1 MQDVNDGLPDY
12 SKFNGVKAAEYDI
25 ILKRR
30 KGGWGSGVGKPDRHG
45 VPENLFG
52 VALSGGGI
60 RSASFCLGVLQ
71 ALKARGLIPRIDY
84 LSTVSGGGYIGA
96 SMVAAMSRSDTQ
108 GQFPFAVTDEA
119 SGPNSANGSPHAAAS
134 SDDVRDSEPVSH
146 IRDHGRYL
154 IPHGMADILPSL
166 AIVLRG
172 LAVNAFLVL
181 ALLLPLATVTVI
193 ANPTA
198 QDLPRS
204 IFYQIGAFL
213 WTGERATCTAP
224 GGWCGFP
231 FVVSVALVAATF
243 LYLLGWGLWRSL
255 PERHGIKGRMSDREV
270 RSRGTRLS
278 GVLMTLTLSV
288 FLAEAQGPILA
299 YLRDYL
305 TRQGEGQTALPTIAT
320 VLTAFVVA
328 TASLRAT
335 LVDWIQK
342 AMKDATIAVKLRAVA
357 SKGALVA
364 AGLIVPL
371 LLYAAFLA
379 LSLWGIADRVEFT
392 RGQYSLSPDF
402 LFIESLVPGLC
413 VVASLLLAW
422 EIWVFLWREQ
432 GRATLA
438 TLFRLMGENKSKALK
453 GVLVLVAIAA
463 FLITAAIATRES
475 GGYGMV
481 KVYLLATAIVLMLT
495 INFSENANG
504 LHRLYRERL
513 STAFR
518 LGRDLERN
526 SSLRLSQIN
535 RKKAPYLL
543 INTTLNARQRSE
555 DKRDPQIDQTPHG
568 DRRSLAEPDPVK
580 RGRNAEFFLFSRNF
594 VGSDLT
600 GYVSTRR
607 MEQKVRQLDLATAVA
622 ISGAA
627 VSSSMGR
634 VQIGLLRPTLA
645 LLNLRLGYWMLNPRF
660 MKREPVVAT
669 RDTTPPP
676 KRPWYYFGL
685 GSPPRAKKAQAAPT
699 ETRWYDFLRAYLV
712 AESFGLLSG
721 DAAKVYLTDG
731 GHIDNIGLY
740 QLLKRK
746 CRVIIVAD
754 AEADPAM
761 TFGALVDA
769 ERFARIDLGVRVDIK
784 WQPVR
789 VAALSRNTSREQY
802 IPEASPAHDCHFAI
816 GEIDYGAGEKGI
828 LLYIKATATGD
839 EPDYVLDYE
848 RRFPAFPHETTG
860 DQFFSEE
867 QMEAY
872 RALGFHAAW
881 RALAEPDPKKPSA
894 PRPADIAWLLAD
906 LKRRLG
912 IAPPPPAVEEGGAL
926 PGTA

>member
-1 MQDVNDGLPDY
+1 VGLIMQSEKGNDSVVFDDIRD
-12 SKFNGVKAAEYDI
+12 AEYEI

-30 KGGWGSGVGKPDRHG
+30 TGGWGSGEGKRDGYG

-52 VALSGGGI
+52 VTLSGGGI

-84 LSTVSGGGYIGA
+84 LSTVSGGGYIGG
-96 SMVAAMSRSDTQ
+96 SMVAAMSRAGTE
-108 GQFPFAVTDEA
+108 GQFPFAVTDDVA
-119 SGPNSANGSPHAAAS
+119 KQNSADGSVRAAAS
-134 SDDVRDSEPVSH
+134 SEDVRDSEPVSH
-146 IRDHGRYL
+146 IRDHSRYL
-154 IPHGMADILPSL
+154 IPHGMGDILPSL
-166 AIVLRG
+166 AIVFRG

-181 ALLLPLATVTVI
+181 ALLLPLATITVI

-213 WTGERATCTAP
+213 WTGERTTCAP
-224 GGWCGFP
+224 GMKGWCEFP
-231 FVVSVALVAATF
+231 FVVSVALVAVTF

-278 GVLMTLTLSV
+278 GFLMTLTLSV

-299 YLRDYL
+299 FLRDYL
-305 TRQGEGQTALPTIAT
+305 TRQQEAQTTLPTIAT
-320 VLTAFVVA
+320 VLAAFVVA

-342 AMKDATIAVKLRAVA
+342 ALKDATIAVKLRAIA
-357 SKGALVA
+357 SKGALMA

-379 LSLWGIADRVEFT
+379 LSLWGIADRVEFS

-402 LFIESLVPGLC
+402 LFYQSLVPALC
-413 VVASLLLAW
+413 VVAGLLLCW
-422 EIWVFLWREQ
+422 EIWVFLLRAE
-432 GRATLA
+432 GLATLA
-438 TLFRLMGENKSKALK
+438 TLFRLMAENKSRALK
-453 GVLVLVAIAA
+453 GALILVLIAA
-463 FLITAAIATRES
+463 FLVTAAIATRGS

-481 KVYLLATAIVLMLT
+481 TIYLLATAIVLMLT

-518 LGRDLERN
+518 LGRNLQRN
-526 SSLRLSQIN
+526 SSLRLTRIN
-535 RKKAPYLL
+535 GKKAPYLL
-543 INTTLNARQRSE
+543 INATLNARQRSE
-555 DKRDPQIDQTPHG
+555 DKRDPLVDTVPKG
-568 DRRSLAEPDPVK
+568 DRRSLNEPDPVK

-607 MEQKVRQLDLATAVA
+607 MEGKVRQLDLATAVA

-645 LLNLRLGYWMLNPRF
+645 LLNLRLGYWLPNPRF
-660 MKREPVVAT
+660 MKATPDVAE
-669 RDTTPPP
+669 
-676 KRPWYYFGL
+676 KH
-685 GSPPRAKKAQAAPT
+685 KAAPT
-699 ETRWYDFLRAYLV
+699 ETRWYDFFRAYLV

-769 ERFARIDLGVRVDIK
+769 ERFARIDLGVRIDIK

-789 VAALSRNTSREQY
+789 VAALSRNASREQY
-802 IPEASPAHDCHFAI
+802 VPEASPAHDCHFAI
-816 GEIDYGAGEKGI
+816 GEIDYGAGEKGV

-894 PRPADIAWLLAD
+894 PRPDDIARLLAD
-906 LKRRLG
+906 LKTRLG
-912 IAPPPPAVEEGGAL
+912 IAPPAAVVVDDGEAIQG
-926 PGTA
+926 

>member
-1 MQDVNDGLPDY
+1 MQDVSDELPDHN
-12 SKFNGVKAAEYDI
+12 KFNGVKAAEYDI

-30 KGGWGSGVGKPDRHG
+30 TGGWGSGVGKLDTHG
-45 VPENLFG
+45 VPENLCG

-71 ALKARGLIPRIDY
+71 ALNARGLIRRIDY

-96 SMVAAMSRSDTQ
+96 SMVAAMSRAGTE
-108 GQFPFAVTDEA
+108 GQFPFAVTDKA
-119 SGPNSANGSPHAAAS
+119 SRPNPANGSVRAAAS

-146 IRDHGRYL
+146 IRDHSRYL
-154 IPHGMADILPSL
+154 IPHGMGDILPSL
-166 AIVLRG
+166 AIVFRG

-181 ALLLPLATVTVI
+181 ALLLPLAMVTVI

-204 IFYQIGAFL
+204 IFYQVAAFL

-224 GGWCGFP
+224 GSWCGFP
-231 FVVSVALVAATF
+231 FVLTVALAAATF

-270 RSRGTRLS
+270 RSRGTWIS
-278 GVLMTLTLSV
+278 GMLMTLTLSV

-299 YLRDYL
+299 FLRDYL
-305 TRQGEGQTALPTIAT
+305 MRQEEGQTTLPTIAT
-320 VLTAFVVA
+320 VLGAFVVA
-328 TASLRAT
+328 TATLRAT

-342 AMKDATIAVKLRAVA
+342 AMKDATIAVKVRAIA

-371 LLYAAFLA
+371 LLYSAFLA

-402 LFIESLVPGLC
+402 LFHQSLVPVLCIVAGLLFC
-413 VVASLLLAW
+413 W
-422 EIWVFLWREQ
+422 ELWVFLLRAQ
-432 GRATLA
+432 GLATLA
-438 TLFRLMGENKSKALK
+438 TLFRLMAENKSKALK
-453 GVLVLVAIAA
+453 GALILALIAA
-463 FLITAAIATRES
+463 FLVTAAITTRGS

-481 KVYLLATAIVLMLT
+481 TIYLLATAIVLMLT

-518 LGRDLERN
+518 LGRNLERA
-526 SSLRLSQIN
+526 SSLRLSKIN

-543 INTTLNARQRSE
+543 INATLNARQRSG
-555 DKRDPQIDQTPHG
+555 DKRDPLVDTVPQG
-568 DRRSLAEPDPVK
+568 DRRSLNEPDPVK

-607 MEQKVRQLDLATAVA
+607 MEGKVRQLDLATAVA

-645 LLNLRLGYWMLNPRF
+645 LLNLRLGYWMPNPRF
-660 MKREPVVAT
+660 MKATPDVAG
-669 RDTTPPP
+669 
-676 KRPWYYFGL
+676 KQ
-685 GSPPRAKKAQAAPT
+685 KAAPT
-699 ETRWYDFLRAYLV
+699 ETRWYDFFRAYLV

-769 ERFARIDLGVRVDIK
+769 ERFARIDLGVRIDIK

-789 VAALSRNTSREQY
+789 VAALSRNASREQY

-816 GEIDYGAGEKGI
+816 GEIDYGANEKGI
-828 LLYIKATATGD
+828 LLYIKAAATGD

-894 PRPADIAWLLAD
+894 PRPDDIARLLAD
-906 LKRRLG
+906 LKKRLG
-912 IAPPPPAVEEGGAL
+912 IAPSPPAVEEDGAL

>member
-1 MQDVNDGLPDY
+1 MQGESDELPDH
-12 SKFNGVKAAEYDI
+12 SEFDGVKEAEYEI

-30 KGGWGSGVGKPDRHG
+30 TGGWGSGEGKRDQYS

-71 ALKARGLIPRIDY
+71 ALKARGLIPRMDY

-96 SMVAAMSRSDTQ
+96 SMVAAMSRGGTE
-108 GQFPFAVTDEA
+108 GQFPFAVTDEVTEQ
-119 SGPNSANGSPHAAAS
+119 NSADGSVRAAAS

-146 IRDHGRYL
+146 IRDHSRYL

-166 AIVLRG
+166 AIVCRG

-204 IFYQIGAFL
+204 IFYQIAAFL
-213 WTGERATCTAP
+213 WTGERATCTSP
-224 GGWCGFP
+224 LEGWCEFP
-231 FVVSVALVAATF
+231 FVVSVALVAVTF

-255 PERHGIKGRMSDREV
+255 PERHGIKGRMSDHEV
-270 RSRGTRLS
+270 RSRGTWLS
-278 GVLMTLTLSV
+278 GLLMTLTLSV

-299 YLRDYL
+299 FLRDYL
-305 TRQGEGQTALPTIAT
+305 TRQEEAQTTLPTIAT
-320 VLTAFVVA
+320 VLAAFVVA

-342 AMKDATIAVKLRAVA
+342 AMKDATIAVKLRAIA
-357 SKGALVA
+357 SKGALMA

-379 LSLWGIADRVEFT
+379 LSLWGIADRAEFT
-392 RGQYSLSPDF
+392 RSHYSLSPDF
-402 LFIESLVPGLC
+402 LFYDHLVPVLC
-413 VVASLLLAW
+413 VVAGLLLGW
-422 EIWVFLWREQ
+422 EFWVFLLREQ

-438 TLFRLMGENKSKALK
+438 TLFRLMAENKSKALK
-453 GVLVLVAIAA
+453 GALVLAAIAA
-463 FLITAAIATRES
+463 FLVAAAIATREG

-481 KVYLLATAIVLMLT
+481 RLYLLATAIVLMLT

-518 LGRDLERN
+518 LGKNLERS
-526 SSLRLSQIN
+526 SSLKLTLMN

-555 DKRDPQIDQTPHG
+555 DKRAGRAFGDPVVDKVPEG
-568 DRRSLAEPDPVK
+568 DRRSLNEPDPVK

-607 MEQKVRQLDLATAVA
+607 MERKVRQLDLATAVA

-645 LLNLRLGYWMLNPRF
+645 LLNLRLGYWMPNPRF
-660 MKREPVVAT
+660 MKAT
-669 RDTTPPP
+669 PDET
-676 KRPWYYFGL
+676 
-685 GSPPRAKKAQAAPT
+685 AKGKTAPT

-769 ERFARIDLGVRVDIK
+769 ERFARIDLGVRIDIK

-789 VAALSRNTSREQY
+789 VAALSRNASREQY

-816 GEIDYGAGEKGI
+816 GEIDYGAGEKGV

-894 PRPADIAWLLAD
+894 PRPEEIVRLLAD
-906 LKRRLG
+906 LKKRLG
-912 IAPPPPAVEEGGAL
+912 IAPPAPAVADDGAL

>member
-1 MQDVNDGLPDY
+1 MQDESNELPDH
-12 SKFNGVKAAEYDI
+12 SKFDGVKAAEYDI

-30 KGGWGSGVGKPDRHG
+30 TGGWGSGVGKLDTYG
-45 VPENLFG
+45 APEDLFG

-96 SMVAAMSRSDTQ
+96 SMVAAMSRAGTE

-119 SGPNSANGSPHAAAS
+119 SGPSPANGSARAAAS

-146 IRDHGRYL
+146 IRDHSRYL
-154 IPHGMADILPSL
+154 IPHGMGDILPSL
-166 AIVLRG
+166 AIVFRG

-204 IFYQIGAFL
+204 IFYQIAAFL

-231 FVVSVALVAATF
+231 FVVTVALVAVTF

-255 PERHGIKGRMSDREV
+255 PERHGIKGKMSDREV
-270 RSRGTRLS
+270 SSRGTWLS

-299 YLRDYL
+299 FLRDYL
-305 TRQGEGQTALPTIAT
+305 MRQEEGHTTLPTIAT
-320 VLTAFVVA
+320 VLTAFVVM

-342 AMKDATIAVKLRAVA
+342 AMKDATIAVKLRAIA

-402 LFIESLVPGLC
+402 LFYQSLVPVLS
-413 VVASLLLAW
+413 VVAGLLLCW
-422 EIWVFLWREQ
+422 EIWVFLLRAQ
-432 GRATLA
+432 GLATLA
-438 TLFRLMGENKSKALK
+438 TLFRLMAENKRKALK
-453 GVLVLVAIAA
+453 GALVLAAIAA
-463 FLITAAIATRES
+463 FLVAAAIATRGS

-481 KVYLLATAIVLMLT
+481 TIYLLATAIVLMLT

-518 LGRDLERN
+518 LGKNLQRT
-526 SSLRLSQIN
+526 SSLRLTRIN
-535 RKKAPYLL
+535 GKKAPYLL
-543 INTTLNARQRSE
+543 INTTLNARQRSD
-555 DKRDPQIDQTPHG
+555 DKRDPQFAQVPKG

-660 MKREPVVAT
+660 MKAEPVVAT
-669 RDTTPPP
+669 EDATPPSR
-676 KRPWYYFGL
+676 RPWYYFGL
-685 GSPPRAKKAQAAPT
+685 GSPPEAKKVKAAPT

-769 ERFARIDLGVRVDIK
+769 ERFARIDLGVRIDIK

-789 VAALSRNTSREQY
+789 VAALSRNASREQY

-816 GEIDYGAGEKGI
+816 GEIDYGADEKGV

-894 PRPADIAWLLAD
+894 PRPEEVVRLLRD
-906 LKRRLG
+906 LKKRLG
-912 IAPPPPAVEEGGAL
+912 IAPPPPVIDDDGAL

>member
-1 MQDVNDGLPDY
+1 MQDVSDELPDHNRFDTVR
-12 SKFNGVKAAEYDI
+12 KAEYGI
-25 ILKRR
+25 VLKRR
-30 KGGWGSGVGKPDRHG
+30 AGWGSGEAAPDAYG
-45 VPENLFG
+45 VPENLLG

-71 ALKARGLIPRIDY
+71 ALNARGLIRRIDY

-96 SMVAAMSRSDTQ
+96 SMVAAMSRVGTEGRFPFSKTTDTQ
-108 GQFPFAVTDEA
+108 EQGGNLATTP
-119 SGPNSANGSPHAAAS
+119 AS

-146 IRDHGRYL
+146 IRDHSRYL
-154 IPHGMADILPSL
+154 IPRGMSDILPSL
-166 AIVLRG
+166 AIILRG
-172 LAVNAFLVL
+172 IAVNAFLVL
-181 ALLLPLATVTVI
+181 ALIVPLAAVTVI
-193 ANPTA
+193 ANPVT
-198 QDLPRS
+198 QDLHRS
-204 IFYQIGAFL
+204 IFFQVLAPPLSFGSV
-213 WTGERATCTAP
+213 TCASSS
-224 GGWCGFP
+224 WCEFP
-231 FVVSVALVAATF
+231 FVATLLLAVVTF
-243 LYLLGWGLWRSL
+243 LYLLVWGLWRSL
-255 PERHGIKGRMSDREV
+255 PERHGIKGEMSDREI
-270 RSRGTRLS
+270 RSRGTKWSARLI
-278 GVLMTLTLSV
+278 GVTIAT
-288 FLAEAQGPILA
+288 FLAEAQGPVLA
-299 YLRDYL
+299 LLHDYL
-305 TRQGEGQTALPTIAT
+305 TRSAVHQTTVPTIAA
-320 VLTAFVVA
+320 VLGAFAVMTAG
-328 TASLRAT
+328 LRTT

-342 AMKDATIAVKLRAVA
+342 ALKDANIAVKLRAVA
-357 SKGALVA
+357 SKGAFMA

-371 LLYAAFLA
+371 LIYAAYLA
-379 LSLWGIADRVEFT
+379 LSLWGIADWFGT
-392 RGQYSLSPDF
+392 TKGYYSLRPDF
-402 LFIESLVPGLC
+402 LAGESLACILWVAVAVLLFWEFFVFVLRKEGRDTLRVFFGLMAANSKSVSGATGL
-413 VVASLLLAW
+413 VVA
-422 EIWVFLWREQ
+422 
-432 GRATLA
+432 
-438 TLFRLMGENKSKALK
+438 
-453 GVLVLVAIAA
+453 VAFMVA
-463 FLITAAIATRES
+463 AAIVTRQN
-475 GGYGMV
+475 GKGYDLV
-481 KVYLLATAIVLMLT
+481 EIYLLATAIVLMLT

-513 STAFR
+513 SVAFR
-518 LGRDLERN
+518 LGADLER
-526 SSLRLSQIN
+526 SRSLPLAELDQE
-535 RKKAPYLL
+535 KAPYLL
-543 INTTLNARQRSE
+543 INTTLNARQRTVFRLE
-555 DKRDPQIDQTPHG
+555 QKKNVQAGALAAGVVGADKADEHSSRADP
-568 DRRSLAEPDPVK
+568 AK

-600 GYVSTRR
+600 GYVPTGSLPDKP
-607 MEQKVRQLDLATAVA
+607 QKFDLATAVA

-660 MKREPVVAT
+660 IAT
-669 RDTTPPP
+669 QPPQQNMQG
-676 KRPWYYFGL
+676 GL
-685 GSPPRAKKAQAAPT
+685 GLKYR
-699 ETRWYDFLRAYLV
+699 RWYDFFRAYLV

-769 ERFARIDLGVRVDIK
+769 ERFARIDLGVRIDIK

-789 VAALSRNTSREQY
+789 VAALSRNASREQY

-894 PRPADIAWLLAD
+894 PRPDDVARLLAD
-906 LKRRLG
+906 LKKRLG
-912 IAPPPPAVEEGGAL
+912 IAPSPPAVEEDGAL

>member
-1 MQDVNDGLPDY
+1 MQCEKGTENSVFDDVRDI
-12 SKFNGVKAAEYDI
+12 EYEI

-30 KGGWGSGVGKPDRHG
+30 TGGWGSGEGARDQFK
-45 VPENLFG
+45 VPKDLFG

-71 ALKARGLIPRIDY
+71 ALKARGLIPRMDY

-96 SMVAAMSRSDTQ
+96 SMVAAMSRSGTE

-119 SGPNSANGSPHAAAS
+119 SAPSSSEGSVHAATS

-146 IRDHGRYL
+146 IRDHSRYL

-166 AIVLRG
+166 AIVFRG

-204 IFYQIGAFL
+204 IFYQIAAFL
-213 WTGERATCTAP
+213 LTGERATCTAP

-231 FVVSVALVAATF
+231 FVVTLVLVAVTF

-270 RSRGTRLS
+270 GSRGTWLS
-278 GVLMTLTLSV
+278 GLLMTLTLSV

-299 YLRDYL
+299 FLRDYL
-305 TRQGEGQTALPTIAT
+305 TRQEEAQTTLPTIAT
-320 VLTAFVVA
+320 VLAAFVVA

-342 AMKDATIAVKLRAVA
+342 ALKDATIAVKLRAIA
-357 SKGALVA
+357 SKGALMA

-379 LSLWGIADRVEFT
+379 LSLWGIADRAEFG
-392 RGQYSLSPDF
+392 RGQHSLSPDF
-402 LFIESLVPGLC
+402 LFYHSLVPVLC
-413 VVASLLLAW
+413 VVAGLLLCW
-422 EIWVFLWREQ
+422 EIWVFLLRAE
-432 GRATLA
+432 GLATLA
-438 TLFRLMGENKSKALK
+438 TLLRLMAENKSKALK
-453 GVLVLVAIAA
+453 GALVLAAIAA
-463 FLITAAIATRES
+463 FLIAAAIATRE
-475 GGYGMV
+475 GDGYGMV
-481 KVYLLATAIVLMLT
+481 RLYLLATAIVLMLT

-518 LGRDLERN
+518 LGKNLQRT
-526 SSLRLSQIN
+526 SSLRLTRIN
-535 RKKAPYLL
+535 GKKAPYLL
-543 INTTLNARQRSE
+543 VNATLNARQRSE
-555 DKRDPQIDQTPHG
+555 DKRDPLVDAVPVG
-568 DRRSLAEPDPVK
+568 DRRSLNEPDPVK

-607 MEQKVRQLDLATAVA
+607 MERKVRQLDLATAVA

-645 LLNLRLGYWMLNPRF
+645 LLNLRLGYWMPNPRF
-660 MKREPVVAT
+660 MKAAPV
-669 RDTTPPP
+669 TTTED
-676 KRPWYYFGL
+676 
-685 GSPPRAKKAQAAPT
+685 KKAPT
-699 ETRWYDFLRAYLV
+699 ETRWYDFFRAYLV
-712 AESFGLLSG
+712 AESFGLLSA

-769 ERFARIDLGVRVDIK
+769 ERFARIDLGVRIDIK

-789 VAALSRNTSREQY
+789 VAALSRNASREQY

-816 GEIDYGAGEKGI
+816 GEIDYGAGEKGV

-881 RALAEPDPKKPSA
+881 RALAEPDPKKPLA
-894 PRPADIAWLLAD
+894 PRPEEVARLLAD
-906 LKRRLG
+906 LKKRLG
-912 IAPPPPAVEEGGAL
+912 IAPSPPAVEEDGAL

>member
-1 MQDVNDGLPDY
+1 MQGVSDELPDQN
-12 SKFNGVKAAEYDI
+12 KFDGVKAAEYDI

-30 KGGWGSGVGKPDRHG
+30 NGDWGSGEGKLDTYG
-45 VPENLFG
+45 VPEHLFG

-71 ALKARGLIPRIDY
+71 ALNARGLIRRVDY

-96 SMVAAMSRSDTQ
+96 SMVAAMSRAGTE
-108 GQFPFAVTDEA
+108 GQFPFSKTTDAHEQGGNLA
-119 SGPNSANGSPHAAAS
+119 TTPAS

-146 IRDHGRYL
+146 IRDHSRYL
-154 IPHGMADILPSL
+154 IPRGMADILPSL
-166 AIVLRG
+166 AIILRG
-172 LAVNAFLVL
+172 IAVNAFLVL
-181 ALLLPLATVTVI
+181 ALIMPLAAVTVI
-193 ANPTA
+193 ANPVT
-198 QDLPRS
+198 QDLHRS
-204 IFYQIGAFL
+204 IFFQVLAPPLSFGSM
-213 WTGERATCTAP
+213 TCASSS
-224 GGWCGFP
+224 WCEFP
-231 FVVSVALVAATF
+231 FVATLLLAVMTF
-243 LYLLGWGLWRSL
+243 LYLLLWGLWRSL
-255 PERHGIKGRMSDREV
+255 PERHGIKGEMSDREV
-270 RSRGTRLS
+270 RSRGTKWSARLI
-278 GVLMTLTLSV
+278 GVTIATFV
-288 FLAEAQGPILA
+288 AEAQGPVLA
-299 YLRDYL
+299 LLHDYL
-305 TRQGEGQTALPTIAT
+305 TRSAVHQTTVPTIAA
-320 VLTAFVVA
+320 VLGAFAVMTAG
-328 TASLRAT
+328 LRTT

-342 AMKDATIAVKLRAVA
+342 ALKDANIAVKLRAVA
-357 SKGALVA
+357 SKGAFMA

-371 LLYAAFLA
+371 LIYAAYLA
-379 LSLWGIADRVEFT
+379 LSLWGIADWFGT
-392 RGQYSLSPDF
+392 TKGHYSLRPGF
-402 LFIESLVPGLC
+402 LADESLASTLW
-413 VVASLLLAW
+413 VAVGVLLLWEFFVFVLRKEGRDTLGVFFGLMAANKRKTAW
-422 EIWVFLWREQ
+422 GAI
-432 GRATLA
+432 
-438 TLFRLMGENKSKALK
+438 S
-453 GVLVLVAIAA
+453 LVLAIA
-463 FLITAAIATRES
+463 FLIAAAIVTRQN
-475 GGYGMV
+475 GKGYDLV
-481 KVYLLATAIVLMLT
+481 EVYLLATAVVLMLT

-513 STAFR
+513 SVAFR
-518 LGRDLERN
+518 LGADLERSRPLPLADLN
-526 SSLRLSQIN
+526 EE
-535 RKKAPYLL
+535 KAPYLL
-543 INTTLNARQRSE
+543 INTTLNARQRTIFQL
-555 DKRDPQIDQTPHG
+555 DQKRNVQPGASAAGIVDTKKTGRNP
-568 DRRSLAEPDPVK
+568 RRPDPAK

-600 GYVSTRR
+600 GYVPTSSLPDKP
-607 MEQKVRQLDLATAVA
+607 QKFDLATAVA

-660 MKREPVVAT
+660 IETQPHQNMQG
-669 RDTTPPP
+669 
-676 KRPWYYFGL
+676 GL
-685 GSPPRAKKAQAAPT
+685 GLKYR
-699 ETRWYDFLRAYLV
+699 RWYDFFRAYLV

-769 ERFARIDLGVRVDIK
+769 ERFARIDLGVRIDIK

-789 VAALSRNTSREQY
+789 VAALSRNASREQY

-816 GEIDYGAGEKGI
+816 GEIDYGAGEKGV

-894 PRPADIAWLLAD
+894 PRPDDIARLLAD
-906 LKRRLG
+906 LKTRLG
-912 IAPPPPAVEEGGAL
+912 IAPPAAVVVDDGGAM
-926 PGTA
+926 PGIA